1 MAHEL
6 RKAGTGAVNFPMN
19 AGLRRAAVPHQ
30 QDRRPGAG
38 RRTCHRIFHPFTTA
52 EYQTDTMSRQ
62 MTTIETFF

>member
-30 QDRRPGAG
+30 QDRRPGPAEP
-38 RRTCHRIFHPFTTA
+38 CHRVFHPFTTD